1 MSAVFGVI
9 EDAYWR
15 FGTERVWAFS
25 VQEDGVGN
33 RLPHEVNFS
42 ELHDHLCEARDE
54 YQNHKKGSDT
64 TFLVLV
70 GEVLK
75 SLDSCINSE
84 FYDLQ
89 RLEPLITKVRAAIL
103 AALAFADALFDGNY
117 RPRGSSKE
125 GKDEQAETLVLT
137 LKNTLDAITPENLNL
152 DGQMLLLVD
161 ITVRPENSEKVRA
174 AVVQVLASLSS
185 HPSMEG
191 IRVDV
196 DTDGQ
201 ELLN

>member
-1 MSAVFGVI
+1 MADVFRFI
-9 EDAYWR
+9 SKRYSN
-15 FGTERVWAFS
+15 FGTERVRAFS
-25 VQEDGVGN
+25 VREDGVGN

-42 ELHDHLCEARDE
+42 ELHDQLCEAGDE

-75 SLDSCINSE
+75 GLDSASRENLTRL
-84 FYDLQ
+84 DLE
-89 RLEPLITKVRAAIL
+89 RRVTKVRAAIL

-117 RPRGSSKE
+117 RPRGSSEE

-152 DGQMLLLVD
+152 DGQTLLLVD
-161 ITVRPENSEKVRA
+161 ITVRPENSEKVLD
-174 AVVQVLASLSS
+174 AVRQVLASLSS

-191 IRVDV
+191 IRVD
-196 DTDGQ
+196 TDGSD
-201 ELLN
+201 LLV